1 VVQVR
6 PVDEDSH
13 PLSGS
18 PLHHARILAENAS
31 YPYKTG
37 GLPNAGTALISGSQI
52 ARAQEERIGTDF
64 EISID
69 EHAEGYSVVAVRGEV
84 DLHTA
89 PKVQDAIERAA
100 HTEGVRAVVVDVG
113 GVAFMD
119 STALSAL
126 VRSKDFLQQQDISLR
141 LAAPSKAVE
150 RIFSVTG
157 FEDFFEIF
165 SSREAAIPG

>member
-1 VVQVR
+1 M
-6 PVDEDSH
+6 
-13 PLSGS
+13 
-18 PLHHARILAENAS
+18 
-31 YPYKTG
+31 
-37 GLPNAGTALISGSQI
+37 
-52 ARAQEERIGTDF
+52 
-64 EISID
+64 
-69 EHAEGYSVVAVRGEV
+69 RGEV

-100 HTEGVRAVVVDVG
+100 RTEDVRAVVVDVG

-126 VRSKDFLQQQDISLR
+126 VRSKESLQRQEVSLR

-157 FEDFFEIF
+157 FEDYFEIF